1 MNFKFYAA
9 NKIKALTVALSACK
23 VGLIV
28 FLKICRLDGR
38 PKQTNEALAEI
49 STLCRRQLAL
59 FDDTQCSNFESLK

>member
-28 FLKICRLDGR
+28 FFEICRLDGNFG
-38 PKQTNEALAEI
+38 KQTNEALVEI
-49 STLCRRQLAL
+49 NTLCRSQLEL
-59 FDDTQCSNFESLK
+59 FDALSVQILKA